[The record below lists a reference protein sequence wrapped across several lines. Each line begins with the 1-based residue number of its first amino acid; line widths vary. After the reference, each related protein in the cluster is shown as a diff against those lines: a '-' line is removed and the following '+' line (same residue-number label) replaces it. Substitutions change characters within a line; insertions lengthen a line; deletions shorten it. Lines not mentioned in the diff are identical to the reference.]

1 MMTPSVIRVISGDS
15 LSLIDSVNSI
25 KKSVLCPRS
34 NDINCISE
42 EVLNSLDRQVTTYLR
57 VHSVYCKAEE
67 RHLPFESEVICDIFF
82 RSKRLFGH
90 YPLACLV
97 AEYT

>member
-1 MMTPSVIRVISGDS
+1 MTTPSLIRVISGDS
-15 LSLIDSVNSI
+15 LALIDSVTSI

-34 NDINCISE
+34 NDVNCLSE
-42 EVLNSLDRQVTTYLR
+42 EVLNSLDRRVTTDLR

-67 RHLPFESEVICDIFF
+67 RHLPFEFKVMCDIFL

-97 AEYT
+97 AEHT